1 MRREEGERNAVECFI
16 LGSGT
21 AVPHPRRGSAG
32 NMVRHPGCTL
42 LVDAGLGTLQKLAA
56 LGVSPA
62 EVDVVAFTHLHLDH
76 TAELAPLLFSL
87 RNAGIGRR
95 KALTILGAPGF
106 RDFHEQLRRTYGS
119 WVDAEGYSLLVEEIS
134 SRPVALGPL
143 VLSAVPVSHT
153 PQSVAFRVE
162 EAETGK
168 VIGFSG
174 DTDVCPGIVTAVR
187 DADVAVF
194 ECSFPDGY
202 KVKGHL
208 TPSEAGELAAAA
220 RVRKL
225 VLTHFYP
232 ECEEA
237 DILGQCRKTYS
248 GEIILAED
256 LLRVPV

>member
-1 MRREEGERNAVECFI
+1 MECVV

-32 NMVRHPGCTL
+32 HLVRHAGCTV
-42 LVDAGLGTLQKLAA
+42 LVDAGLGTLQKLAV
-56 LGVSPA
+56 LGLSPA
-62 EVDVVAFTHLHLDH
+62 EPDAVAFTHLHLDH

-95 KALTILGAPGF
+95 KALTLFGAPGF
-106 RDFHEQLRRTYGS
+106 RDFHEGLRRTYGS
-119 WVDAEGYSLLVEEIS
+119 WVEAGDYPLLVEEIS
-134 SRPVALGPL
+134 VRSVSLGSL
-143 VLSAVPVSHT
+143 VLTAFPVSHT
-153 PQSVAFRVE
+153 PQSVAYRIE
-162 EAETGK
+162 EPETGK
-168 VIGFSG
+168 TIAFSG
-174 DTDVCPGIVTAVR
+174 DTDVCEGLVAAAR

-194 ECSFPDGY
+194 ECSFPDER
-202 KVKGHL
+202 KVAGHL
-208 TPSEAGELAAAA
+208 TPREAGEMASAA
-220 RVRKL
+220 RVKRL

-237 DILGQCRKTYS
+237 DILGQCGETYP